1 MRYLIE
7 NEDCN
12 IICLIRKGRTESA
25 EKRLKSMLMF
35 YFDTSYD
42 EMFESGRIVAVDG
55 DITDREIVLA
65 QKDKSFDTVINCA
78 ACVKHF
84 AKDDIL
90 TRVNVTGVKNLIEL
104 CQAKDARLVQISTV
118 SVAGENVNHA
128 LDSAVMFENMLYF
141 GQDLSNQYVRSK
153 YDAEEA
159 VLMELAEGAL
169 KAKIIRVG
177 NLMSRNSDGE
187 FQANAITSGFMRN
200 LRGYA
205 VVGAYP
211 ISGMARPVEFSP
223 IDLVAEAVCKL
234 AKTPEQFTVFHA
246 VNGHWIE
253 MGDLIAVMNDVGI
266 HVEVVSDDEFQKR
279 LAEAMQDENKNM
291 LVSGLISYLSSDTD
305 TVRSYIPEDHTFT
318 KNVLY
323 RMGYRW
329 PLTDENYLKLAM
341 NALITLGF
349 FDGALEG

>member
-1 MRYLIE
+1 
-7 NEDCN
+7 
-12 IICLIRKGRTESA
+12 
-25 EKRLKSMLMF
+25 
-35 YFDTSYD
+35 
-42 EMFESGRIVAVDG
+42 
-55 DITDREIVLA
+55 
-65 QKDKSFDTVINCA
+65 
-78 ACVKHF
+78 
-84 AKDDIL
+84 
-90 TRVNVTGVKNLIEL
+90 
-104 CQAKDARLVQISTV
+104 
-118 SVAGENVNHA
+118 
-128 LDSAVMFENMLYF
+128 
-141 GQDLSNQYVRSK
+141 
-153 YDAEEA
+153 
-159 VLMELAEGAL
+159 
-169 KAKIIRVG
+169 
-177 NLMSRNSDGE
+177 
-187 FQANAITSGFMRN
+187 MRN

-279 LAEAMQDENKNM
+279 LADAMQDENKNM

-329 PLTDENYLKLAM
+329 PLTDESYLKLAM